1 MEIYGII
8 SQILKEKDEN
18 IMANIREVAKKANVS
33 VATVSRVIN
42 QNGNVKENTRNHV
55 LAVLDE
61 LGYGCDKG
69 QSERHKKKVKR
80 ILVLLPDIAN
90 PFYSIIAQGVC
101 ETARKKDYLLMLC
114 TTEGSYENEKHYIDM
129 LRTGVADGAIM
140 FAPVMGKA
148 ELVELDSEKHIV
160 QCCEYEEEVETV
172 SHISIDNYAAG
183 VDAVQHL
190 INIGHKKIAMI
201 SCGNGFLS
209 TAERENA
216 YKDTLKKN
224 GIEFNPQYLAKME
237 SDYGYRTGIR
247 SMNYLLNL
255 KEPPTAVFAVSDIV
269 AIGAMQAIQ
278 KAGLSIPEDVAVVGF
293 DDLDVASLYNP
304 PLTTIY
310 QPKEDIGRL
319 AMELLDKKINGI
331 EPEYDSI
338 FLEHEL
344 RIRKSTV
351 R

>member
-1 MEIYGII
+1 
-8 SQILKEKDEN
+8 
-18 IMANIREVAKKANVS
+18 MANIREVAKRANVS

-42 QNGNVKENTRNHV
+42 QSGKVKEKTKEHV
-55 LAVLDE
+55 LAVME
-61 LGYGCDKG
+61 EMKYECDVKPDK
-69 QSERHKKKVKR
+69 QNKKKVKR
-80 ILVLLPDIAN
+80 ILVLLPDIVN
-90 PFYSIIAQGVC
+90 PFYSVIAQGVC
-101 ETARKKDYLLMLC
+101 EMARKKDYLIMLC
-114 TTEGSYENEKHYIDM
+114 TTERDYENEKHYIDM
-129 LRTGVADGAIM
+129 LRTGMAEGAIIV
-140 FAPVMGKA
+140 APVMSKA
-148 ELVELDSEKHIV
+148 ELVELDSQKHIV

-172 SHISIDNYAAG
+172 SRISIDNYAAG
-183 VDAVQHL
+183 TEIVQHL
-190 INIGHKKIAMI
+190 VNIGHRKIAMI
-201 SCGNGFLS
+201 SCDNGFLS
-209 TAERENA
+209 TMERENA

-224 GIEFNPQYLAKME
+224 SIEFNPHYLVKRE

-278 KAGLSIPEDVAVVGF
+278 KADLSVPEDIAVAGF

-304 PLTTIY
+304 PLTTIH

-319 AMELLDKKINGI
+319 AMELLDKKINGVEI
-331 EPEYDSI
+331 ACESV

-351 R
+351 K

>member
-1 MEIYGII
+1 
-8 SQILKEKDEN
+8 
-18 IMANIREVAKKANVS
+18 MANIREVAQRANVS

-42 QNGNVKENTRNHV
+42 QNGKVKENTRNRV
-55 LAVLDE
+55 LTVLE
-61 LGYGCDKG
+61 EMGYVRDKK
-69 QSERHKKKVKR
+69 QEVTDNKKLKR
-80 ILVLLPDIAN
+80 ILVLIPDIAN
-90 PFYSIIAQGVC
+90 PFYSIIAQGIC
-101 ETARKKDYLLMLC
+101 EAARKKDYLLMLC
-114 TTEGSYENEKHYIDM
+114 TTERNYNIENHYIDM
-129 LRTGVADGAIM
+129 LRTGMADGAIIV
-140 FAPVMGKA
+140 APVMSGDELEKLDA
-148 ELVELDSEKHIV
+148 EKNIV
-160 QCCEYEEEVETV
+160 QCCEYEEKINTV
-172 SHISIDNYAAG
+172 SHISIDNYMAG

-190 INIGHKKIAMI
+190 INIGHEKIAMI
-201 SCGNGFLS
+201 SCDNGFLS
-209 TAERENA
+209 TTERENA
-216 YKDTLKKN
+216 YRNTLEKN
-224 GIEFNPQYLAKME
+224 GIAFKTQYLAKME

-255 KEPPTAVFAVSDIV
+255 KEPPTAVFAISDIV

-278 KAGLSIPEDVAVVGF
+278 KAGLMVPDDIAVVGF

-331 EPEYDSI
+331 NSGYESV

-351 R
+351 K